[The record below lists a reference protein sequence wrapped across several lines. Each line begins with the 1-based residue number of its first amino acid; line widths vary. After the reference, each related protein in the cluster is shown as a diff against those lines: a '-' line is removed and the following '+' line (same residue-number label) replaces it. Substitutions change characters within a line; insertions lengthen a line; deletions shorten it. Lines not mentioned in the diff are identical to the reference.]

1 MDHKQYEYYHER
13 KSHTS
18 LDFPYNTY
26 LCSIPLDFQ
35 FVPTHWHRELEI
47 IVIKKGTGIISLNL
61 NSNHVTEGDIILVLP
76 GELHSIRQDG
86 QNSME
91 YENIFFKQELL
102 RTGTDDLCHRE
113 FLDPLFTGL
122 IDIPSHITP
131 NSPLYTTLH
140 TCITQLD
147 TCCAKQPYGYQLL
160 IKGTLFQLFF
170 SLINNYPRKT
180 SGIKRTY
187 ALEKLKLILSYIEL
201 HYSESISI
209 SEIAQVCHYSDSHF
223 MKFFKNCMGI
233 SFCQYV
239 NEYRLQIAAQLIK
252 DSDETILSVATACGF
267 DNLSYFNRSFKKK
280 YGLSPG
286 KYRKL

>member
-1 MDHKQYEYYHER
+1 MDHRQYEYYHEK

-35 FVPTHWHRELEI
+35 FVPTHWHREMEI
-47 IVIKKGTGIISLNL
+47 IVIKKGNGIISLNL
-61 NSNHVTEGDIILVLP
+61 NTIHVTEGDMIFVLP
-76 GELHSIRQDG
+76 GELHSIRQDN

-113 FLDPLFTGL
+113 FLDPLFNGL

-131 NSPLYTTLH
+131 DDPLYNTLH
-140 TCITQLD
+140 DCIIRLD
-147 TCCAKQPYGYQLL
+147 TCCAEQSYGYQLL
-160 IKGTLFQLFF
+160 IKGILFQLFF
-170 SLINNYPRKT
+170 IFINNCPVK
-180 SGIKRTY
+180 SPCSKRTY
-187 ALEKLKLILSYIEL
+187 ALDKLKLILGYIEA

-209 SEIAQVCHYSDSHF
+209 SEIARICHYSNSHF

-239 NEYRLQIAAQLIK
+239 NEYRLEVAARLMK
-252 DSDETILSVATACGF
+252 ESEETILAVASACGF

-280 YGLSPG
+280 YGLTPG
-286 KYRKL
+286 KYRKI

>member
-1 MDHKQYEYYHER
+1 MDHRQYEYYHEK

-35 FVPTHWHRELEI
+35 FVPTHWHREMEV
-47 IVIKKGTGIISLNL
+47 IVIKKGNGIISLNL
-61 NSNHVTEGDIILVLP
+61 NSIHVTEGDLIFVLP
-76 GELHSIRQDG
+76 GELHSIRQDN

-102 RTGTDDLCHRE
+102 RTGPDDLCHRE
-113 FLDPLFTGL
+113 FLDPLFKGL

-131 NSPLYTTLH
+131 NNPLYNTLND
-140 TCITQLD
+140 CIIRLD
-147 TCCAKQPYGYQLL
+147 TCCAEQSYGYQLL
-160 IKGTLFQLFF
+160 IKGILFQLFF
-170 SLINNYPRKT
+170 IFVNNCPVKT
-180 SGIKRTY
+180 PCTKRTY
-187 ALEKLKLILSYIEL
+187 ALDKLKLILSYIET

-209 SEIAQVCHYSDSHF
+209 SEIARICHYSDSHF

-239 NEYRLQIAAQLIK
+239 NEYRLEIAARLMK
-252 DSDETILSVATACGF
+252 ESDETILAVASACGF
-267 DNLSYFNRSFKKK
+267 ENLSYFNRSFKKK
-280 YGLSPG
+280 YGLTPG
-286 KYRKL
+286 KYRKI